1 MSIFGIMRQPRASSI
16 AIATVAAG
24 ALVYHFR
31 IRSRALQVE

>member
-1 MSIFGIMRQPRASSI
+1 MTIYGVTRQPRASSI
-16 AIATVAAG
+16 AIATVVAG